1 MKRSSCVTSQF
12 HMFWIG
18 PGSHLIRGRT
28 NVSFVSH
35 SISTLSSRMGTFL
48 GPNRVLMMLSAV
60 VFLVCLVNSA
70 EAEENCKKLNLPK
83 WIDWRTEE
91 AKKAPNRPRLT
102 GWRTFVVV
110 LIAVLTVL
118 ANALLC
124 HLLLWDKNLWKQ
136 RTYRM
141 IFSLAVNDCLTG
153 LLLGI
158 GVLTEMQSVQDSLG
172 LENLLCKM
180 VMAGLWFS
188 ATTSV
193 YTFTV
198 ISVSR
203 WLMLNH
209 PKFYKKHFQ
218 ERPIW
223 TVYIGIAACWLAG
236 ACHAVPLLTSWN
248 NTCVSDFTTCSLPYK
263 SPLWIWGA
271 ALFVLFIPSLIIVVV
286 YTLIL
291 LKIREENAQT
301 QVAEQV
307 TKTMSILTA
316 AFLICWWPLGIY
328 LSVKWNTVGGSRG
341 FYLGALSSLA
351 NPVLLIF
358 LNNQLWRKVADIFAR
373 LRCC

>member
-1 MKRSSCVTSQF
+1 M
-12 HMFWIG
+12 
-18 PGSHLIRGRT
+18 
-28 NVSFVSH
+28 
-35 SISTLSSRMGTFL
+35 
-48 GPNRVLMMLSAV
+48 
-60 VFLVCLVNSA
+60 
-70 EAEENCKKLNLPK
+70 
-83 WIDWRTEE
+83 
-91 AKKAPNRPRLT
+91 
-102 GWRTFVVV
+102 VV

-158 GVLTEMQSVQDSLG
+158 GVLTEMESVQKSLG

-223 TVYIGIAACWLAG
+223 TVYI
-236 ACHAVPLLTSWN
+236 T
-248 NTCVSDFTTCSLPYK
+248 
-263 SPLWIWGA
+263 
-271 ALFVLFIPSLIIVVV
+271 
-286 YTLIL
+286 
-291 LKIREENAQT
+291 
-301 QVAEQV
+301 
-307 TKTMSILTA
+307 
-316 AFLICWWPLGIY
+316 AFLW
-328 LSVKWNTVGGSRG
+328 
-341 FYLGALSSLA
+341 
-351 NPVLLIF
+351 
-358 LNNQLWRKVADIFAR
+358 QQ
-373 LRCC
+373 